1 MRIRACVRDKIC
13 VASFF
18 PVWCFPSLRQ
28 STYYEDSSPRTKRTR
43 VLAWEDPSFDWREHL
58 GFLQVKVARPYN
70 KRYAC
75 YVIGMY
81 AMG

>member
-18 PVWCFPSLRQ
+18 PVWRFPSLRQ
-28 STYYEDSSPRTKRTR
+28 SSYYEDSSPRTKRTR
-43 VLAWEDPSFDWREHL
+43 VLAWEDPSLTGAGLFR
-58 GFLQVKVARPYN
+58 VKVACVYN
-70 KRYAC
+70 KRYAG

>member
-1 MRIRACVRDKIC
+1 MCANKIC

-18 PVWCFPSLRQ
+18 SVWRFPSLRQ
-28 STYYEDSSPRTKRTR
+28 SSRYEDSSPRTKRTR
-43 VLAWEDPSFDWREHL
+43 VLAWEDTSFDWREHL
-58 GFLQVKVARPYN
+58 GFLQVKVAHPYN

>member
-18 PVWCFPSLRQ
+18 PVWRFPSLRQ
-28 STYYEDSSPRTKRTR
+28 SSYYEDSSPHKRTR

-58 GFLQVKVARPYN
+58 GFLQVKVAHPYN
-70 KRYAC
+70 KRYAG